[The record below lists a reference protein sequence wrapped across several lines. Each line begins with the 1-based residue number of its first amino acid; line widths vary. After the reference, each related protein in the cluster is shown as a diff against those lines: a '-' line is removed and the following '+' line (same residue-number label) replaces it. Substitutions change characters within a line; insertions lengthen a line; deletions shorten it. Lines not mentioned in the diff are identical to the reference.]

1 METKTFKQIDGAS
14 LPACSDR
21 PALSAGGDV
30 EAGRGSFFANSRDG
44 GPEVSSHL
52 APAHGG
58 LNHVDVSELKDL
70 FRPSDRRQPQ
80 YDLNDPRHPVNAG
93 WRRSDLPEGHRRVR
107 FRVTMPDVPKV
118 APPPADLT
126 NREFMGGL
134 R

>member
-1 METKTFKQIDGAS
+1 MLTF
-14 LPACSDR
+14 
-21 PALSAGGDV
+21 
-30 EAGRGSFFANSRDG
+30 
-44 GPEVSSHL
+44 
-52 APAHGG
+52 
-58 LNHVDVSELKDL
+58 LKDL

-107 FRVTMPDVPKV
+107 FRVTMPHAPRV
-118 APPPADLT
+118 APPCAELT